1 MSARNFST
9 LLCITLL
16 LASGLVAA
24 ACWPNGGG
32 SGGSGQT
39 PQATAVATV
48 AIGQTT
54 VPITVVPPKATAT
67 PTPPTLWP
75 PPTPIKN
82 TPTPTPKPTLGGN
95 PATIPVST
103 PTPTKTPTPTPT
115 FTPTP
120 TSTPTPT
127 PTFTPT
133 PTITPTPT
141 PTFTATPTS
150 TPTPAPTFTPTPTP
164 TPGGGA
170 LVQVCIFKFHDL
182 NGDGVHQSQNE
193 PFLQGWT
200 FTITQTAPPPAQTIT
215 TVTTGAQ
222 GLAGV
227 CINLPAGATYA
238 VTETPQQGW
247 FPTTPTTQTI
257 ALVPNQGSVTLLFGN
272 R

>member
-1 MSARNFST
+1 MSARNLST
-9 LLCITLL
+9 LPGITLL

-67 PTPPTLWP
+67 PAQPTLWP

-82 TPTPTPKPTLGGN
+82 TPTPTPKPTLAGN

-120 TSTPTPT
+120 TS
-127 PTFTPT
+127 
-133 PTITPTPT
+133 TPTPT

-182 NGDGVHQSQNE
+182 NGDGMHQSQNE

-200 FTITQTAPPPAQTIT
+200 FTITQTAPPPTQTVA
-215 TVTTGAQ
+215 TVVTGAQ
-222 GLAGV
+222 GLPGV

>member
-1 MSARNFST
+1 MSARDLST

-82 TPTPTPKPTLGGN
+82 TPTPTPKPTLSGN

-103 PTPTKTPTPTPT
+103 PTPTKTPTPTPVS
-115 FTPTP
+115 PTP
-120 TSTPTPT
+120 TKTPTPT

-133 PTITPTPT
+133 QTSTPTPT
-141 PTFTATPTS
+141 PTLTPTPTS

-222 GLAGV
+222 GLPGV